1 MKNDNHF
8 RRNRGSLAMFLKIS
22 AVYSAQE
29 NDVLHNKTCGKS
41 DTGHVF
47 FTVLSNRDLKI
58 VGLISTNI

>member
-1 MKNDNHF
+1 
-8 RRNRGSLAMFLKIS
+8 MFLKIS

-47 FTVLSNRDLKI
+47 FFSFIKQRLENSWSNF
-58 VGLISTNI
+58 N